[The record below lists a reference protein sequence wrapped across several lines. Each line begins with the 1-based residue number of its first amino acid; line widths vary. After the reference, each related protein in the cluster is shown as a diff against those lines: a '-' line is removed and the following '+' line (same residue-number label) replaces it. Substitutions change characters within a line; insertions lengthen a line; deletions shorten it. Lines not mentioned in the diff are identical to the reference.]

1 MREYVS
7 NLVANLLIS
16 YKIDSDLIEIIQNIE
31 DIKLNISEVMHYGL
45 ILNELISN
53 ALKYAFPNNI
63 PGKIKISCR
72 KRDQEVILEVFD
84 NGVGFP
90 DSYKFHNENTM
101 GMRIVKTSTK
111 QLNGNLKLFK
121 KNGTKWVISFQEK
134 FISRN

>member
-16 YKIDSDLIEIIQNIE
+16 YKIDSDLIEITQIIE

-63 PGKIKISCR
+63 HGKIKISCR
-72 KRDQEVILEVFD
+72 KKNQEIILEVFN

-90 DSYKFHNENTM
+90 DSFKFHNENTM
-101 GMRIVKTSTK
+101 GMRIIRTSTK
-111 QLNGNLKLFK
+111 QLNGTIELNKCK
-121 KNGTKWVISFQEK
+121 GTKWVIKFKEK
-134 FISRN
+134 FILRN